1 MSSGSHHR
9 VEQNDR
15 LPIDT
20 FCILNNLR
28 DERYKDRMCTIDS
41 WVETKQRY
49 VVNVDM
55 GTGHLVKILVPP
67 GALTVFSD
75 MFNRSTENGSALF
88 KLDRGMFN
96 RVNL

>member
-1 MSSGSHHR
+1 MSLSSQ
-9 VEQNDR
+9 VEQDDR

-20 FCILNNLR
+20 FCILSNLC

-41 WVETKQRY
+41 WVETKKRY

-75 MFNRSTENGSALF
+75 LLNRSTKNGSALF
-88 KLDRGMFN
+88 KLERGMLN